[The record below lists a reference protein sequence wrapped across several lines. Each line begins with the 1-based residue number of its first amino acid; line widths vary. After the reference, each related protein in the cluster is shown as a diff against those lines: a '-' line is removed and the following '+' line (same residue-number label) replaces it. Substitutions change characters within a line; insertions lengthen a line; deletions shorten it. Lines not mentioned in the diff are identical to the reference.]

1 MATTFAVPDGRVAM
15 AATLWTGTGTSSA
28 RSVTGV
34 GFQPDFVWGKARSV
48 AYNHQLYDVVRGTGK
63 LLNSNTTDPEQT
75 NFTYGYLSSFDANGF
90 STTPGATDNENW
102 NQTSATYVAWS
113 WKAGTSTVTNGVG
126 TISSQVNANT
136 TAGFSVVTY
145 TGNGVNST
153 MGHGLGVAPAMIFYK
168 SRSNAEGWPVYH
180 SSLAVANN
188 LALSNANAQ
197 QPNGNIYWNST
208 APTATLIRAGT
219 DTANNGLGYTYV
231 AYCWAPVAGYS
242 AFGSYTGNGSADG
255 PFIYTGFR
263 PRWIMV
269 KATTA
274 ATAYSWVVLDSSRNT
289 YNLADFKLLPNSSVV
304 ENDAGAIGGAGV
316 NAFDLV
322 SNGFKS
328 RTSNLSTNDSGVT
341 YIYAAFAENPL
352 KFSNAR

>member
-15 AATLWTGTGTSSA
+15 AATLYTGNATAGTNISNA
-28 RSVTGV
+28 VNAV
-34 GFQPDFVWGKARSV
+34 GMQPDFVWIKNRTGAN
-48 AYNHQLYDVVRGTGK
+48 NHILTDSVRGVTK
-63 LLNSNTTDPEQT
+63 TLFS
-75 NFTYGYLSSFDANGF
+75 DA
-90 STTPGATDNENW
+90 
-102 NQTSATYVAWS
+102 TSAEATVAGALTAFNSGGFQIGYDGTAIVNATSNNYVGWQ
-113 WKAGTSTVTNGVG
+113 WKAGGTAVSNTAG
-126 TISSQVNANT
+126 TITSSVSANT
-136 TAGFSVVTY
+136 DAGFSVVTY
-145 TGNGVNST
+145 TGTGANATV
-153 MGHGLGVAPAMIFYK
+153 GHGLGVAPSMIIVK
-168 SRSNAEGWPVYH
+168 QRSAVQSWPVYH
-180 SSLAVANN
+180 ASNGAANVVYLDLTNPIASSTAW
-188 LALSNANAQ
+188 Q
-197 QPNGNIYWNST
+197 ST
-208 APTATLIRAGT
+208 APAATVFSIGT
-219 DTANNGLGYTYV
+219 SAATNTNAATYV

-263 PRWIMV
+263 PRWLMV

-328 RTSNLSTNDSGVT
+328 RTSNLSTNDSGTT
-341 YIYAAFAENPL
+341 YIYAAYAENPL
-352 KFSNAR
+352 RYSNAR